1 MVEQGLLSQPR
12 GGGAWLGLG
21 EAEKLGE
28 EEIRRLAEA
37 RAFFEK
43 RARDLEQELEGLK
56 LILELIDNALA
67 SASFKRAT
75 EVVKPAEEAP
85 PTEYKRVIPLRAA
98 DGTLLANM
106 YIGEDFVQ
114 VIPAQ
119 GVKLYTSTP
128 PFQSFLV
135 GRIFEAMQEKDRED
149 AQRGKIPP
157 DQIFSY
163 KIVQDGDELK
173 SVIIRNYREERRLRE
188 LRTAIKWTFE
198 KMREKIA

>member
-1 MVEQGLLSQPR
+1 LD
-12 GGGAWLGLG
+12 

-28 EEIRRLAEA
+28 EELRRLAEA

-43 RARDLEQELEGLK
+43 RARELEQELEGLR
-56 LILELIDNALA
+56 LVLELIDNVLA

-75 EVVKPAEEAP
+75 EVAKPAEEAP
-85 PTEYKRVIPLRAA
+85 PAEYKRVMPLRAS

-119 GVKLYTSTP
+119 GIKLYTSTP

-135 GRIFEAMQEKDRED
+135 GRIFEAMQEKDREE
-149 AQRGKIPP
+149 AQKGRIPP

-163 KIVQDGDELK
+163 KIVQEGDELK
-173 SVIIRNYREERRLRE
+173 SIIIRNYREEKRLRE
-188 LRTAIKWTFE
+188 LRTAMKWTFE
-198 KMREKIA
+198 KMREKMA